1 MLRKGPDSVPNS
13 LSVLAFAIGL
23 LLFSF
28 FCSATLTPATGN
40 DDLGVSFLTAIMSY
54 VVYWLVLVSTGHSNR
69 LLPTISSI
77 MACGS
82 LLSVARVVV
91 YVVLTPILSVNMTMI
106 VVELIVIWSIPVK
119 GHIIARAIGQHWY
132 VGIAIAMIIF
142 IMRGFVY
149 FAMTNSVSS

>member
-1 MLRKGPDSVPNS
+1 VPDS

-28 FCSATLTPATGN
+28 FCSATLMPATGN

-54 VVYWLVLVSTGHSNR
+54 VVFWLVLVSTGYSNR

-82 LLSVARVVV
+82 LLSIAHVVAFVL
-91 YVVLTPILSVNMTMI
+91 LTPFLSVDMTTII
-106 VVELIVIWSIPVK
+106 VWLILIWSIPVK
-119 GHIIARAIGQHWY
+119 GHIIAKAIGRHWY

-142 IMRGFVY
+142 LMRSFTYV
-149 FAMTNSVSS
+149 AMIDPVSS